1 MGAVRDRWVGDT
13 ERLAGLAPGHGVG
26 FVDAPVLG
34 TRKPAEEGT
43 LTVLAGGPPALREG
57 GVFDA
62 VGSRTVWVGEQPG
75 DGHRLKSPPRTT
87 SGSPPT
93 TGSVRTFATAVIRS
107 RRGWWNTWS
116 ATPKRDLIVPQA
128 PTIDDLS
135 AANTAAATW
144 CVEVNTAVH
153 SEICAVSADRLEA
166 ERPLLAP
173 LPSLRP
179 QLLDDPQESRPR
191 PPRRSGPTWRPS
203 LGRDRLG
210 GLLHEDLHVAR
221 RDRFLGTHTLRPT
234 QGRGL
239 SGRGRRSA
247 G

>member
-1 MGAVRDRWVGDT
+1 MGRGAAGRRASSQEPTADYVR
-13 ERLAGLAPGHGVG
+13 
-26 FVDAPVLG
+26 
-34 TRKPAEEGT
+34 
-43 LTVLAGGPPALREG
+43 
-57 GVFDA
+57 
-62 VGSRTVWVGEQPG
+62 
-75 DGHRLKSPPRTT
+75 
-87 SGSPPT
+87 
-93 TGSVRTFATAVIRS
+93 FATHDGFGPDFCHGS
-107 RRGWWNTWS
+107 DPESKGWWNTWS

-166 ERPLLAP
+166 ERPLRAP

-179 QLLDDPQESRPR
+179 QLLDDPQESRPRPR

-210 GLLHEDLHVAR
+210 VLLHEDLHVAC
-221 RDRFLGTHTLRPT
+221 RDRFLGTHRGQHSRRHAAPTRQRDHHPGGAEIREELRPS
-234 QGRGL
+234 RGQF
-239 SGRGRRSA
+239 R
-247 G
+247 